1 MNTIKEYLDSACQEL
16 GLEQE
21 ATIQIAQ
28 KAEDFCRGKIEYLE
42 ALTDVKY
49 IYNRAL
55 GVL

>member
-28 KAEDFCRGKIEYLE
+28 KAEDFCRGKIEYLK
-42 ALTDVKY
+42 ALAEVRD

-55 GVL
+55 GAI

>member
-42 ALTDVKY
+42 ALTDVKN

-55 GVL
+55 SAL